1 MRVDAGPARAG
12 AGAWRPGPSRRVTS
26 WALLVFAPAVVALA
40 ASAPLTAQTLVGRVL
55 DDARESPVAGALV
68 RLLDRD
74 GKERARAL
82 ADSEGRFALGPPK
95 AGEYY
100 LEATSLGYQRT
111 LSPLLAFTQG
121 QGTAAVDLMMVPA
134 PIGLEG
140 LSVEVDAATRATRD
154 LDLLGIAPAD
164 LGSSW
169 ITQAE
174 IDAIEIKQDVGVIM
188 EWQGI
193 SGLRVVRP
201 ENIQRTPTPG
211 DLSEPLG
218 LCISLVR
225 GRTWQGSNTC
235 ALAVVNGIPTT
246 NEHLLDLD
254 PLTVSAIAVLQPIE
268 ALVLFGKKAEGGAV
282 LIWTRQGGG
291 R

>member
-1 MRVDAGPARAG
+1 M
-12 AGAWRPGPSRRVTS
+12 RRVAS
-26 WALLVFAPAVVALA
+26 RALLVLAPAVAALFTP
-40 ASAPLTAQTLVGRVL
+40 SPLAAQTLVGRVL
-55 DDARESPVAGALV
+55 DDTRESPVAGALV
-68 RLLDRD
+68 RLLERD

-82 ADSEGRFALGPPK
+82 ADSEGRFVLGPPK

-111 LSPLLAFTQG
+111 LSPLLAFADG
-121 QGTAAVDLMMVPA
+121 QATMAVDLMMAPA

-140 LSVEVDAATRATRD
+140 LSVEVDAETRATRD
-154 LDLLGIAPAD
+154 LDLLGVIPAD

-174 IDAIEIKQDVGVIM
+174 IDAIELKRDVGTIL

-201 ENIQRTPTPG
+201 ENVQQTRTPG
-211 DLSEPLG
+211 EEPLG
-218 LCISLVR
+218 LCFSLVR
-225 GRTWQGSNTC
+225 GRTWQGNSTC
-235 ALAVVNGIPTT
+235 ALAVVDGIPTT

-254 PLTVSAIAVLQPIE
+254 PLTVGAIAVLQPIE

-282 LIWTRQGGG
+282 LIWTRQRGG